1 MNKDRHGIC
10 DGCDRSK
17 PLVLVH
23 GRGLCV
29 NCETLWGEA
38 QRAMLEEIVDDLE
51 SGDEYDYRQ
60 AQIYRKKYGVK

>member
-1 MNKDRHGIC
+1 MKGRHGIC
-10 DGCDRSK
+10 DGCDRLK

-38 QRAMLEEIVDDLE
+38 QKAMLEEIIAII
-51 SGDEYDYRQ
+51 G
-60 AQIYRKKYGVK
+60 KKLKELKHD